1 MGPAGCLNRPDFS
14 PSQPWRAETRLS
26 QARPKRVKGRGGTDR
41 TSCEPFALVM
51 DLGERKTPSSDSG
64 LRESL
69 PYVEPLNDAR
79 TKLGSFFN
87 TRY

>member
-1 MGPAGCLNRPDFS
+1 MGLAGCSNRPDFS

-51 DLGERKTPSSDSG
+51 DLGERKSPLSVSDFRDS
-64 LRESL
+64 LR
-69 PYVEPLNDAR
+69 V
-79 TKLGSFFN
+79 
-87 TRY
+87 